1 MHTLTELATQIDH
14 VEEEATMPNK
24 MLACRT
30 KVDITMGLLV
40 QEANKIPLGHKDL
53 QRKTFKEEDLGVD
66 NK

>member
-1 MHTLTELATQIDH
+1 VA
-14 VEEEATMPNK
+14 EEATMPNK

>member
-1 MHTLTELATQIDH
+1 
-14 VEEEATMPNK
+14 MPNK

-30 KVDITMGLLV
+30 KVYITTGSLV